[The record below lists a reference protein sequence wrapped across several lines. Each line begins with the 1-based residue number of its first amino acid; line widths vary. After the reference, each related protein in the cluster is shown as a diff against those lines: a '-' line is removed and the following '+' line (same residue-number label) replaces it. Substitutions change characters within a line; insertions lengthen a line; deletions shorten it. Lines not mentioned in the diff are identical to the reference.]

1 MHLRSF
7 PRRQPETIWEIFQMQ
22 EVEAKLG
29 GTQEFTGMPSRN
41 QLETVHFQIENTCRE
56 NCKWWVFQPALLA
69 LFLVS
74 SIRDLASNRTQVD
87 GGFVP
92 TAQTNNLPVK
102 ISGEG
107 ELFC

>member
-1 MHLRSF
+1 
-7 PRRQPETIWEIFQMQ
+7 MQ

-69 LFLVS
+69 GKEEMDLVS
-74 SIRDLASNRTQVD
+74 CIFDSRSCIQSDPSGWGICSDRT
-87 GGFVP
+87 
-92 TAQTNNLPVK
+92 N
-102 ISGEG
+102 
-107 ELFC
+107 